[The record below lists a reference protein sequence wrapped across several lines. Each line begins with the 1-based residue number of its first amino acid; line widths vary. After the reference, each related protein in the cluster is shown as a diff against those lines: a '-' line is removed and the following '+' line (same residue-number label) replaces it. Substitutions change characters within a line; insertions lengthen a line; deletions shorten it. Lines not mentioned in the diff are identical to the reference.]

1 MTTRTNLTLQQNFIE
16 LHWSERNW
24 KLENHACRIVMH
36 FWGRVNLRRRDKI
49 KIKKK
54 NNLLKAMW
62 DTTENFI
69 LLAIGRGCSIYMS
82 SHEKTTTRYN
92 SRQSVVRAAWPS
104 RIHLAT
110 KSSALKLIRNE
121 IETRT
126 RMPQWMGCMFA
137 CTCICR

>member
-69 LLAIGRGCSIYMS
+69 LLAIGRDCSIYMS

-92 SRQSVVRAAWPS
+92 RQTVSRPCR
-104 RIHLAT
+104 LAIT
-110 KSSALKLIRNE
+110 HPFSDQVKC
-121 IETRT
+121 IETDS
-126 RMPQWMGCMFA
+126 QWNWDAYQNASMNGLHVCLHLHM
-137 CTCICR
+137 